1 MKRLLLVIFAI
12 FTLLRLG
19 YSQSVNTGLSK
30 NDKLITKFM
39 QFSPQQLFDTANYYF
54 FNNSVDTALIC
65 YGLIINTPVKNAN
78 LKLQELMIDAYIRTA
93 HIYANMGNYL
103 NAYKLLIDALLS
115 CEKYQVETKFPLI
128 YNNLGNIYANFQKLD
143 IAKSYYF
150 KALHLHKDTTSLDLV
165 FNNIGCIEMFS
176 DNLDSAFYFLDKSLQ
191 ICKRYNRTGLSGA
204 LNGMGYFYQKAKQY
218 DSAFYYYR
226 LSLEEVKKNTII
238 ERRVTETDILSN
250 LGNLFFETGKTDS
263 ALFYI
268 HLSNYIAQE
277 SNYLK
282 VLADN
287 YLILSKIEESRGNT
301 KNAYEKLKKYIS
313 LKDSISSTEV
323 LGNINQL
330 QRYYEV
336 SKTNE
341 QIERLIFEQQMKERT
356 IFYQK
361 MIWIITLALLFLV
374 STGLLFIYLQHK
386 RLNKAYKVLFE
397 KNIEIIELLD
407 HSSGK
412 QTEKYKNTSLNDA
425 KQNELVEKI
434 LRIMEDSSIICDT
447 DFSLTKL
454 AVLLQN
460 NHVYVSQVINNV
472 FKKNFRLLLN
482 GYRIKEAQ
490 KLFSE
495 SDVEKYTLEYIAK
508 KVGYNSSDTFRN
520 AFKEITGVR
529 QSFYLNSIMEK
540 KSK

>member
-1 MKRLLLVIFAI
+1 M
-12 FTLLRLG
+12 
-19 YSQSVNTGLSK
+19 S
-30 NDKLITKFM
+30 
-39 QFSPQQLFDTANYYF
+39 
-54 FNNSVDTALIC
+54 
-65 YGLIINTPVKNAN
+65 TPIKNAN
-78 LKLQELMIDAYIRTA
+78 SKQHELMIDAFIRTA

-103 NAYKLLIDALLS
+103 NAYKLLIDALLR
-115 CEKYQVETKFPLI
+115 CEKYQVDTKFPLI
-128 YNNLGNIYANFQKLD
+128 YNNLGNIYANFQKFD
-143 IAKSYYF
+143 MAKSYYF
-150 KALHLHKDTTSLDLV
+150 KALHLHKDTTTLDLV
-165 FNNIGCIEMFS
+165 FNNIGCIEMCS
-176 DNLDSAFYFLDKSLQ
+176 DNFDSAFYFLDKSLQ
-191 ICKRYNRTGLSGA
+191 ICRRYNRTGLAGA

-218 DSAFYYYR
+218 DSAYFYYK
-226 LSLEEVKKNTII
+226 LSLEEAKNNTII
-238 ERRVTETDILSN
+238 ERKVAEADILSN
-250 LGNLFFETGKTDS
+250 LGNLFFETGKIDS

-268 HLSNYIAQE
+268 NLSNHIAQE

-282 VLADN
+282 TLADN

-301 KNAYEKLKKYIS
+301 KRAYEKLKKYLS

-361 MIWIITLALLFLV
+361 IIWFITLVLLLLV

-386 RLNKAYKVLFE
+386 RLNNAYKVLFE
-397 KNIEIIELLD
+397 KNIEIIELQE
-407 HSSGK
+407 HSSEK
-412 QTEKYKNTSLNDA
+412 RTEKYKNTSLNDE
-425 KQNELVEKI
+425 KQNELVERI
-434 LRIMEDSSIICDT
+434 LHIMEDTSIICDT
-447 DFSLTKL
+447 EFSLTKL

-495 SDVEKYTLEYIAK
+495 PDVEKYTLEYIAK
-508 KVGYNSSDTFRN
+508 KVGFNSSDTFRN

-529 QSFYLNSIMEK
+529 PSFYLNLIIENKNLK
-540 KSK
+540 KNDKIGS